1 MVAKRLSIQ
10 TLQAQD
16 TGTVKLEGRLARWV
30 LKLKLRELDFE
41 VIHRPGQGS
50 IPLVEDLDADQTNGF
65 TKPKTKD

>member
-1 MVAKRLSIQ
+1 MVAERLSIQ

-41 VIHRPGQGS
+41 VIHRSRRGS
-50 IPLVEDLDADQTNGF
+50 IPRAEDLDADQTNGF
-65 TKPKTKD
+65 KRPKNKD

>member
-10 TLQAQD
+10 TLQARD

-30 LKLKLRELDFE
+30 LKLRELDFE

-50 IPLVEDLDADQTNGF
+50 IPRVEDLAADQTNGF
-65 TKPKTKD
+65 TKPTTQD